1 MRVILHLEHEQ
12 LQTEEN
18 FYYPNSYCDFQQF
31 ELVFVPNNVGK
42 LIIYKLIAHLECLLK
57 VWYTAYPLIVL
68 EKWKVCGFF
77 QCPSDHKAC
86 INRNL
91 WHPHQKKNNKWKFH
105 ITFTADFFLSQRCG
119 TEIKVFPQNHFWILW
134 TVHLTKFSNVITS
147 ISLSSDIL
155 WIICS
160 LLGFRHILVT

>member
-1 MRVILHLEHEQ
+1 MSPAMFGNKFFINLYSTLSM
-12 LQTEEN
+12 L
-18 FYYPNSYCDFQQF
+18 FKIC
-31 ELVFVPNNVGK
+31 
-42 LIIYKLIAHLECLLK
+42 
-57 VWYTAYPLIVL
+57 YTAYPLIVL

-77 QCPSDHKAC
+77 QCPNAHKAY
-86 INRNL
+86 IHHNL
-91 WHPHQKKNNKWKFH
+91 WHPYQKKNNKWKFH
-105 ITFTADFFLSQRCG
+105 ITFTADFFSSQKCG